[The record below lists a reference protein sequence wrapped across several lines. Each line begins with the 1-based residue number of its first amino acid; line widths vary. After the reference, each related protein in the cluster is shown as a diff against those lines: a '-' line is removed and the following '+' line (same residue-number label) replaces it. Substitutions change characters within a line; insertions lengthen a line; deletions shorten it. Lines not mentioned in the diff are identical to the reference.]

1 MTVEELQG
9 WIRAWVADVT
19 GLPEDEIV
27 DTKPL
32 ENFGLSSRDAVVL
45 SGELENLLGQQ
56 LDATVAYEY
65 PTIAALAD
73 RLINGPK
80 ETPAAAQARRTSLK
94 KSTGEG
100 AHDIAIIGVSGRF
113 PGAKNVEEFWQM
125 LSEGRAGTGDLPIG
139 RWSEYNADQ
148 VLRTKMETQNLQGGY
163 FDDISSF
170 DPEFFGLSPLEATN
184 MDPQQRI
191 ILELVWEALE
201 DASVPANELRGTA
214 TGVYMGSTNNDYGM
228 LIAALGG
235 RTLCADWFFVFH
247 HSQPCVLCLGPA
259 RSFGERGYCVFFL
272 PGGYPPGGA
281 WFA

>member
-19 GLPEDEIV
+19 GLPEEEIV

-65 PTIAALAD
+65 PTIALLAD

-80 ETPAAAQARRTSLK
+80 ETPAAAQSKRLHAK
-94 KSTGEG
+94 KSSGTG

-113 PGAKNVEEFWQM
+113 PGAKNVEEFWNM
-125 LSEGRAGTGDLPIG
+125 LNEGRAGTGELPIG
-139 RWSEYNADQ
+139 RWSEYSSDQ
-148 VLRTKMETQNLQGGY
+148 VLRTKMETQNLRGGY
-163 FDDISSF
+163 FEDISNF

-191 ILELVWEALE
+191 MLEVVWEALE
-201 DASVPANELRGTA
+201 DAGVPANELRGTA
-214 TGVYMGSTNNDYGM
+214 TGVYVGSTNNDYGM
-228 LIAALGG
+228 LIAADPAEAHPYALTGSSSSIIPN
-235 RTLCADWFFVFH
+235 RVSYALD
-247 HSQPCVLCLGPA
+247 LRGPSMNVDTA
-259 RSFGERGYCVFFL
+259 C
-272 PGGYPPGGA
+272 
-281 WFA
+281 